1 MIPKSNTPEAS
12 FLIEEVMKER
22 QYPCNPTAAAR
33 AGYEA
38 AYREMEKKRL
48 EANSAKANNTLNYKM
63 GMV

>member
-38 AYREMEKKRL
+38 AYREMEK
-48 EANSAKANNTLNYKM
+48 N
-63 GMV
+63 V